1 MKKVLLAIAAFAWA
15 GAASA
20 GDYHIG
26 RTLRCSQCHTM
37 HASRAHGFNQLAL
50 ETGHL
55 SVTTGAPNPNLLIQA
70 GTNATCLACHND
82 ASKAPDVLALD
93 PVGFVPAEQGKRSAG
108 ALNGFDGV
116 AAADGYQ
123 DWMGHTIGSGDLPPG
138 VTSGFTANLDEGFNC
153 AQCHKV
159 HGSDAF
165 RNLGVQDPA
174 KQLLFPSYNARAN
187 YGGGPRAS
195 VAFNG
200 ANDVTIGVDAR
211 TYDTQNV
218 KFGVGT
224 GGMNKYCAACHGMFH
239 ESANT
244 LAPSGTDFIR
254 HPTSGVTRIGSGELA
269 TNAQLEVVRPA
280 WAATVGSGN
289 FEAAC
294 LSCHKGHGN
303 MRGYG
308 LIYPD
313 PAVGTIDYENG
324 SSTVPVG
331 DNQYPLRNLCS
342 TCHVEG
348 QEAGAL

>member
-37 HASRAHGFNQLAL
+37 HASRSHGFNQLAI

-55 SVTTGAPNPNLLIQA
+55 TVTTGAANPNLLIQA

-82 ASKAPDVLALD
+82 ASKAPDVLGLD

-108 ALNGFDGV
+108 ALNGGAGANV
-116 AAADGYQ
+116 ADASYQ

-138 VTSGFTANLDEGFNC
+138 VVGFAFTANTDEGFNC

-159 HGSDAF
+159 HGSAAY
-165 RNLGVQDPA
+165 RNLGVTGNA
-174 KQLLFPSYNARAN
+174 NFPSYNARAN
-187 YGGGPRAS
+187 YGAGSRAS

-200 ANDVTIGVDAR
+200 ANDVSIGVDAR

-224 GGMNKYCAACHGMFH
+224 GGMNKYCAACHGYFH
-239 ESANT
+239 DGANT
-244 LAPSGTDFIR
+244 VATNGTDFIR
-254 HPTSGVTRIGSGELA
+254 HPTSGVTRVGSGELA
-269 TNAQLEVVRPA
+269 TNAQLDVVRPA

-303 MRGYG
+303 QRGYG

-324 SSTVPVG
+324 SAAVPVG

-342 TCHVEG
+342 TCHEEG